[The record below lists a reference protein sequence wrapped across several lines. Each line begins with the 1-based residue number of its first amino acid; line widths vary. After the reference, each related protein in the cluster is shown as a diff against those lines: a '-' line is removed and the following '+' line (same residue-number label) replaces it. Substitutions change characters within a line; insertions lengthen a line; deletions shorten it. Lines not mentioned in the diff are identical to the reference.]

1 MPRNPS
7 INHSEWLLKLFY
19 FLYFAAAAS
28 LLPFLVLFYEQRGL
42 TGRQIGLLAAIP
54 PLITLFA
61 ATFWSGLADATQRH
75 HRLLGL
81 AIFGATALA
90 SAIFFASTFP
100 VLVITVTAFAFFA
113 APIIPLV
120 DNSSLEYLGA
130 QKKQYGKLRLWG
142 AVGWGVA
149 APVVGQ
155 LVERLG
161 LGWSFYGYSLFML
174 AGLVISFRLPI
185 RHARIDQS
193 FWQGVRLL
201 LVNQRWWSF
210 LALIFIAGMGSGL
223 ILNYLFLYME
233 QLGASKTLMGLA
245 LTVGTLSELV
255 VFSSSDRLLD
265 RWGTR
270 KLLML
275 ALVALA
281 VRSLAYALVQNPWLV
296 LPIQLLH
303 GLSFAA
309 LWAAGVA
316 YAHKLAP
323 AGLGATAQGLF
334 AGVSMGVAT
343 ATGAFI
349 GGILYENV
357 GLSLMYGWAG
367 IGILVALLGLMRI
380 LPDQEEEKISHEF
393 SEETENERY

>member
-1 MPRNPS
+1 
-7 INHSEWLLKLFY
+7 
-19 FLYFAAAAS
+19 
-28 LLPFLVLFYEQRGL
+28 
-42 TGRQIGLLAAIP
+42 
-54 PLITLFA
+54 
-61 ATFWSGLADATQRH
+61 
-75 HRLLGL
+75 
-81 AIFGATALA
+81 
-90 SAIFFASTFP
+90 
-100 VLVITVTAFAFFA
+100 
-113 APIIPLV
+113 
-120 DNSSLEYLGA
+120 
-130 QKKQYGKLRLWG
+130 
-142 AVGWGVA
+142 
-149 APVVGQ
+149 
-155 LVERLG
+155 
-161 LGWSFYGYSLFML
+161 
-174 AGLVISFRLPI
+174 
-185 RHARIDQS
+185 
-193 FWQGVRLL
+193 
-201 LVNQRWWSF
+201 
-210 LALIFIAGMGSGL
+210 MGSGL
-223 ILNYLFLYME
+223 ILNYLFLYMK

-309 LWAAGVA
+309 LWVAGVA
-316 YAHKLAP
+316 YANKLAP

-343 ATGAFI
+343 AAGAFI

-367 IGILVALLGLMRI
+367 IGILVALLCLMRI
-380 LPDQEEEKISHEF
+380 LPNQEEAKNFPRI
-393 SEETENERY
+393 